1 MLTKQARLLR
11 RRYRRFVQLLRY
23 RRLTLAG
30 VPILFANSFPK
41 SGTHLLTQVLNG
53 FTNFGPAVDSGMPAI
68 VTFDGRT
75 GRQRSAS
82 EILIDLKHLLP
93 GDIAYGH
100 IHSFHEA
107 VEFMGRDGVA
117 AFFIFRDP
125 RDVVLSH
132 VHYVTE
138 MEPGH
143 IHNRYYTEVLQSFN
157 ERLCTSITGLSDSNL
172 SFPDIKAR
180 FEPYLDWLDQSQVL
194 SLQFENFVND
204 RDNTLCQVY
213 DHAIERGFPETNNR
227 DVAIDNLRMSI
238 DPKRSPTYR
247 TGKIGGWSTQFN
259 EETKRLFKD
268 VAGDL
273 LIRLGYEE
281 NNDW

>member
-1 MLTKQARLLR
+1 MLTRQARLLR
-11 RRYRRFVQLLRY
+11 RRYRRFAQLLRY

-82 EILIDLKHLLP
+82 EILIDLKNLLP

-100 IHSFHEA
+100 VHAFSEA
-107 VEFMGRDGVA
+107 VEFFVQDSVA

-143 IHNRYYTEVLQSFN
+143 IHHRYYTEGLQSFH
-157 ERLCTSITGLSDSNL
+157 ERLRTSITGLSDSNL

-194 SLQFENFVND
+194 SLQFERFIDD
-204 RDNTLCQVY
+204 RDNALCQVY
-213 DHAIERGFPETNNR
+213 DHAVERGFPEIESR
-227 DVAIDNLRMSI
+227 DVAVNILKMSI
-238 DPKRSPTYR
+238 NPKRSPTYR
-247 TGKIGGWSTQFN
+247 SGKIGGWSTRFN
-259 EETKRLFKD
+259 EENKCLFKE
-268 VAGDL
+268 VAGEL
-273 LIRLGYEE
+273 LIRLGYEV